1 MDPTTLPPS
10 PLSSNES
17 DPSWRKLATASVV
30 AARSHPAA
38 ARASAATAARVAAR
52 WFRQQPYARPSRQ
65 RGVRL
70 RTPSD
75 DEDEVVGPAKVE
87 EGVKEEEKMDT
98 GDAVK
103 KEEQDGAMMKDDA
116 MSKSV

>member
-1 MDPTTLPPS
+1 
-10 PLSSNES
+10 
-17 DPSWRKLATASVV
+17 
-30 AARSHPAA
+30 
-38 ARASAATAARVAAR
+38 
-52 WFRQQPYARPSRQ
+52 
-65 RGVRL
+65 VRL